1 MNTSIGL
8 EKFCAACGKER
19 KRRSFLYD
27 PQTMKA
33 YCANPYICND
43 DHPNSPQNI
52 ILRQEEAKL
61 VSYDVANEG
70 HKKLLLETFDAT
82 LVKKIKRIMQSPIT
96 LRIPDPAMAQFI
108 VESQEELG
116 TVDTSNTIRYFIQI
130 AMENRGI
137 YLKEHKVLAAEKAKT
152 DRTEEAVKELE
163 KPVAPAPVKPEA
175 KADDFSF

>member
-33 YCANPYICND
+33 FCANPYICND
-43 DHPNSPQNI
+43 DHPNSPQNL
-52 ILRQEEAKL
+52 ILNQNQAVL
-61 VSYDVANEG
+61 VDYDTANEG
-70 HKKLLLETFDAT
+70 HKKLLLESFDSAI
-82 LVKKIKRIMQSPIT
+82 VDKIKRIMQSPIT

-116 TVDTSNTIRYFIQI
+116 TGDTSNTIRYFIQI

-152 DRTEEAVKELE
+152 DKVEQAVKELSGPTPATLGVE
-163 KPVAPAPVKPEA
+163 KDAYT
-175 KADDFSF
+175 F